1 MQTFFR
7 CGFLCFEMEF
17 ANLRDGT
24 VDDLVNA
31 VISRVLLHTLSGI
44 EISVSDDSLSHA
56 IGNSSLLYE
65 LDHLP
70 SFLNLWD
77 MSVGN
82 LLTVSIGNFFVG
94 WAGSPPNFLANPW
107 NWQGNDVLFNF
118 G

>member
-1 MQTFFR
+1 MDAIELSSVEDCMDGYVFSLFNCALLQPFFR
-7 CGFLCFEMEF
+7 CGFLCFELEF
-17 ANLRDGT
+17 ANLRDET

-44 EISVSDDSLSHA
+44 EITVSDDSLSHT
-56 IGNSSLLYE
+56 IGNSSLLNE

-82 LLTVSIGNFFVG
+82 LLTVAI
-94 WAGSPPNFLANPW
+94 
-107 NWQGNDVLFNF
+107 
-118 G
+118 